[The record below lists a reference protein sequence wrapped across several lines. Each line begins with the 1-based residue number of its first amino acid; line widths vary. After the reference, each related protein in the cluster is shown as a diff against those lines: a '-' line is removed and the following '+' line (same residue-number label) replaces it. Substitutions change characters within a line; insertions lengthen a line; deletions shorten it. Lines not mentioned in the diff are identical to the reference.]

1 MKTCCVI
8 SLTENYAKQRPFYAH
23 NSVASF
29 KKWHPDID
37 VVILNDELLKPYDT
51 KTHFYSFGLSRYLF
65 IRDLML
71 TKGYTK
77 VIGLGADTITCSRMD
92 EFLNDNKTPMMCT
105 LDYKNKIPAEMF
117 NFDVKPFFMPHHGVF
132 EWPTINNE
140 ITCVNDPSIVND
152 MEKWCHQ
159 RKCHEQEAMNY
170 MYFLTPERI
179 KIVDFPYEFSPVVY
193 NNRAKGWLGS
203 ECVKSGKF
211 HFGLDGPQIGEFSPI
226 YVWKPIG
233 NKLYNQDGKHVK
245 AFHFCTQK
253 QGEDPTKEW
262 FNDETIK
269 FFVEHCACD
278 WGLAFKV
285 TH

>member
-1 MKTCCVI
+1 
-8 SLTENYAKQRPFYAH
+8 
-23 NSVASF
+23 
-29 KKWHPDID
+29 
-37 VVILNDELLKPYDT
+37 
-51 KTHFYSFGLSRYLF
+51 
-65 IRDLML
+65 
-71 TKGYTK
+71 
-77 VIGLGADTITCSRMD
+77 
-92 EFLNDNKTPMMCT
+92 MCT
-105 LDYKNKIPAEMF
+105 LDYKNKIPQEMF
-117 NFDVKPFFMPHHGVF
+117 NFDIKPFFMPHHGVF

-140 ITCVNDPSIVND
+140 IACVNDPTIVND

-170 MYFLTPERI
+170 IYFLTPERI
-179 KIVDFPYEFSPVVY
+179 KIVDFPYEFSRVVY

-233 NKLYNQDGKHVK
+233 DKLYNQDGKHVK

-262 FNDETIK
+262 FNDETVK
-269 FFVEHCACD
+269 FFVEHCACE
-278 WGLAFKV
+278 WNLPFKV
-285 TH
+285 MC